1 MLRGERVVLRPI
13 ERADLPR
20 LWELLED
27 MDVAVLADGG
37 PIVPVSLSS
46 YEARFDRHLAQP
58 PEDLVEF
65 VIEVEGDVIGGCQ
78 LHFIDRFHRR
88 CDLGIALGRDYWG
101 KGYGQDA
108 LRVLVDYAFIHL
120 DMRRVG
126 LRVLAHDERAI
137 GAYRK
142 VGFVEEGRLRDYSL
156 FDGQPRDDLLMGIL
170 RDDPVR

>member
-1 MLRGERVVLRPI
+1 MLRGERVILRPT

-65 VIEVEGDVIGGCQ
+65 VIEVGGDVIGGCQ

-108 LRVLVDYAFIHL
+108 LRVLVDYAFTHL
-120 DMRRVG
+120 DMRRLG

-137 GAYRK
+137 GAYK
-142 VGFVEEGRLRDYSL
+142 KAGFVEEGRLREYSL
-156 FDGQPRDDLLMGIL
+156 FEGRPRDDLLMGIL
-170 RDDPVR
+170 RDDAVR